1 MKPGIVIFYL
11 AMAASVALGLYL
23 LVRSIS
29 ALMKLAAAH
38 LRHRFSDPTKPQTV
52 RLSKAGRY
60 TINVVFPPLSFVTG
74 RAHFSAGFAVLSKV
88 SGVDVPYHA
97 LGRALLSA
105 TKTDMSGNAS
115 YPLGHFECAAPGDY
129 EITCLTPQNI
139 RSGFQIEVAPYVS
152 PLIYVPLILGIILA
166 AFMVI
171 GGVIVSLLKIAG
183 KI

>member
-1 MKPGIVIFYL
+1 MKTEIVIFYS
-11 AMAASVALGLYL
+11 AMAASIALGLYL

-29 ALMKLAAAH
+29 TLSKLASAH
-38 LRHRFSDPTKPQTV
+38 LRHRFPAKIEPQTI
-52 RLSKAGRY
+52 RLSQAGRY
-60 TINVVFPPLSFVTG
+60 TINVVFPPLSFITG
-74 RAHFSAGFAVLSKV
+74 RAHFSADFAVLSKA
-88 SGVDVPYHA
+88 SGEKVPYHA

-105 TKTDMSGNAS
+105 NKTDMSGNAS

-139 RSGFQIEVAPYVS
+139 RSDFQIEVAPYVS
-152 PLIYVPLILGIILA
+152 PLTYVPLILGIILA

-171 GGVIVSLLKIAG
+171 GGVIVSLLKMAG